1 MRLLGN
7 GIRTLGRHFRAS
19 FVAGLLIMIPVV
31 ITWVILKFVFDTFD
45 PLLEDAIQGAIGR
58 WFHYTPGMGIVT
70 LAIIVYLVGLVT
82 THVLGRR
89 LIGLGHGLVD
99 LVPFVRSIYSTAR
112 QATTVL
118 STVGSGSGDG
128 QYTAV
133 VFIEFPGYGLRSIGL
148 VTAKIKDQGGET
160 LLAVYVP
167 TSPFPT
173 SGFLVIMPENRVT
186 YTDLAVDEAM
196 KLIVS
201 AGIVAP
207 DKIASGPY
215 TFGGVPVVNVPAD
228 PPTGQATEVQNPD
241 GNASDQ

>member
-31 ITWVILKFVFDTFD
+31 ITWVILRFVFETFD
-45 PLLEDAIQGAIGR
+45 PLLEDAIQGAIGH
-58 WFHYTPGMGIVT
+58 WFDYTPGMGIVT
-70 LAIIVYLVGLVT
+70 LAIIVYLVGLIT

-89 LIGLGHGLVD
+89 LIGLGHALVD
-99 LVPFVRSIYSTAR
+99 LVPFVRSIYSTVR

-118 STVGSGSGDG
+118 STVGSGADG
-128 QYTAV
+128 QYSAV

-173 SGFLVIMPENRVT
+173 SGFLVIMPEDRVT

-207 DKIASGPY
+207 DKIFSGPY
-215 TFGGVPVVNVPAD
+215 TFGGVPGVNVPAD
-228 PPTGQATEVQNPD
+228 PPTGQTTQAQDPN
-241 GNASDQ
+241 GNASVQ